1 MGKWGNHSACMEVVR
16 KCWGYTLGGLLL
28 IKYSVKTGFVKNKY
42 SLATHKLAYV
52 QCFIQQY
59 FIYKRIEKINKRDM

>member
-16 KCWGYTLGGLLL
+16 KCWGYTLGGLVL
-28 IKYSVKTGFVKNKY
+28 IKYSVKTGLVKNKD

-52 QCFIQQY
+52 QCFFNNISY
-59 FIYKRIEKINKRDM
+59 TKGLKK